1 MIELTYIDIVISA
14 EAESW
19 NGIDPT
25 RRGRRIIR
33 KSKSGHV
40 LFLQSSLKISTNKMG
55 PIFLPELQ
63 KLYFSLRIKI
73 VQKVN
78 SNEKSQKPNS
88 QRSSTSGASFRKD

>member
-40 LFLQSSLKISTNKMG
+40 LFLQSSLIDKQNESN
-55 PIFLPELQ
+55 FLPELQ

>member
-1 MIELTYIDIVISA
+1 MIETTYIDVFISA

-40 LFLQSSLKISTNKMG
+40 LFLQSSLKGVILDFGQNR
-55 PIFLPELQ
+55 PLLENLQ
-63 KLYFSLRIKI
+63 ILNR
-73 VQKVN
+73 
-78 SNEKSQKPNS
+78 
-88 QRSSTSGASFRKD
+88 

>member
-33 KSKSGHV
+33 KSKSGHE
-40 LFLQSSLKISTNKMG
+40 LFLQSSLQISTNKTSPVSG
-55 PIFLPELQ
+55 L
-63 KLYFSLRIKI
+63 KYNCTSLWQLI
-73 VQKVN
+73 
-78 SNEKSQKPNS
+78 
-88 QRSSTSGASFRKD
+88 